1 MRLNGYEISDPA
13 ARKDH
18 WAIGSDD
25 IDTTGKGDMSEMLGS
40 TGVGMNLPKVPV
52 GSSAFDAYELS
63 YGSRHTGGANFLFA
77 DGSVKFLRDTLSP
90 ATYSALGTRN
100 GGETVSAD

>member
-1 MRLNGYEISDPA
+1 MKSKQSRNPYFRRLKGYLS
-13 ARKDH
+13 
-18 WAIGSDD
+18 
-25 IDTTGKGDMSEMLGS
+25 S
-40 TGVGMNLPKVPV
+40 TGVGMNLPKVPA